1 MSNNQ
6 TKTNMKRHLLP
17 LAAIVLA
24 LTVSTLTSCRK
35 QKEDKTPAQE
45 GLYLGIVGFNSE
57 LYTMPLGLLN
67 QSTKRVFSS
76 FVDDLTMQDGTI
88 LYHAVNTGL
97 NSLAT
102 AKLPANL
109 INVSVV
115 TFTDG
120 LDQGSY
126 VLSEGTF
133 NSGVEY
139 LNAVSN
145 RISSEV
151 IGGTNISA
159 YSIGVRGA
167 DVADVAAFQN
177 NLRKLS
183 SNPSQ
188 NVYELN
194 NMGDASSKFAEIARQ
209 LSSQSTYHN
218 VSLKMSAQNPNTKI
232 RFTFDNVGSPSL
244 SQCYIEGTYVR
255 NGDNG
260 QLIDIT
266 YHGLRCLSGST
277 VTATSQ
283 GSFDVFTFRNL
294 TNLSGVNMDTE
305 YVKLWTKQDQSTT
318 WNPNSEFSSIGNSQT
333 IDEHKSAM
341 IVLVLDCSSSL
352 GSDFVTVKAA
362 ANAFIENL
370 STHYNGR

>member
-145 RISSEV
+145 RISSV
-151 IGGTNISA
+151 GRTCSVYSDIS
-159 YSIGVRGA
+159 
-167 DVADVAAFQN
+167 
-177 NLRKLS
+177 
-183 SNPSQ
+183 
-188 NVYELN
+188 
-194 NMGDASSKFAEIARQ
+194 
-209 LSSQSTYHN
+209 
-218 VSLKMSAQNPNTKI
+218 
-232 RFTFDNVGSPSL
+232 
-244 SQCYIEGTYVR
+244 
-255 NGDNG
+255 
-260 QLIDIT
+260 
-266 YHGLRCLSGST
+266 
-277 VTATSQ
+277 
-283 GSFDVFTFRNL
+283 VFCA
-294 TNLSGVNMDTE
+294 
-305 YVKLWTKQDQSTT
+305 K
-318 WNPNSEFSSIGNSQT
+318 
-333 IDEHKSAM
+333 
-341 IVLVLDCSSSL
+341 
-352 GSDFVTVKAA
+352 
-362 ANAFIENL
+362 
-370 STHYNGR
+370 